1 MLYTSDLKTS
11 EDIYVDI
18 SMLNTSRENVWTL
31 LGIKGGMQQNVSRN
45 EEEENSAKAE
55 DCHEVSLD
63 LTREEV
69 VTLEEEEKSDFSDE
83 CEMDFDVSKDL
94 WVKKQK
100 NSSWVEVHIRI
111 SIKNVYHNFIYLFA
125 HCASIQ
131 ATDNLFRELLPFG
144 VQFSN

>member
-69 VTLEEEEKSDFSDE
+69 VTLEEEEESDFSDE

-94 WVKKQK
+94 WVKKQR
-100 NSSWVEVHIRI
+100 NSWVEV
-111 SIKNVYHNFIYLFA
+111 YLYNIHQKRLSQLYIFTCPLCL
-125 HCASIQ
+125 H
-131 ATDNLFRELLPFG
+131 
-144 VQFSN
+144 SNSRQSF

>member
-18 SMLNTSRENVWTL
+18 SMLNTSRENVWTF
-31 LGIKGGMQQNVSRN
+31 LGIKGGMQQK
-45 EEEENSAKAE
+45 EEENSAKAE

-69 VTLEEEEKSDFSDE
+69 VTLEEEEESDFSDE

-94 WVKKQK
+94 WVKKQR
-100 NSSWVEVHIRI
+100 NSWVEVYIYNIHQKRLSQLYI
-111 SIKNVYHNFIYLFA
+111 FICPLCL
-125 HCASIQ
+125 HS
-131 ATDNLFRELLPFG
+131 
-144 VQFSN
+144 SNRQSF

>member
-69 VTLEEEEKSDFSDE
+69 VTLEEEEESDFSDE

-94 WVKKQK
+94 WVKKQR
-100 NSSWVEVHIRI
+100 NSSWVEVYIYNIHQKRLSQLYI
-111 SIKNVYHNFIYLFA
+111 FICPLCL
-125 HCASIQ
+125 HS
-131 ATDNLFRELLPFG
+131 
-144 VQFSN
+144 SNRQSF

>member
-55 DCHEVSLD
+55 DCHEVCLD

-69 VTLEEEEKSDFSDE
+69 VTLEEEEESDFSDE

-94 WVKKQK
+94 WVKKQR
-100 NSSWVEVHIRI
+100 NSSWVEVHIYKI
-111 SIKNVYHNFIYLFA
+111 QSKTFLTTLYFLA
-125 HCASIQ
+125 LCASIQ
-131 ATDNLFRELLPFG
+131 TADNLFRELLPFG
-144 VQFSN
+144 VQFSS